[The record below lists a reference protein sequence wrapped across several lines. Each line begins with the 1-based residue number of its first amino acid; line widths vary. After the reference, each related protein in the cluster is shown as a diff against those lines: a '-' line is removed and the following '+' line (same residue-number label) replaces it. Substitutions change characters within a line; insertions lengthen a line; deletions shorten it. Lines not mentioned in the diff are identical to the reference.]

1 MSMSKEAIRTHTQAI
16 LMALDQDDDTKVELE
31 LARLADSH
39 HHQLLNELGH
49 LTREVHQTIRNIG
62 SDPLLQKL
70 AESDVPDAKMRL
82 QHVIDM
88 TEQAANRTMTAV
100 EQLVPLQEPLHEQ
113 AQQMIDQLDRLYRRE
128 MDPKDFA
135 VFAKDTRH
143 FLFHIQ
149 SVGMDTRKLL
159 SDIMMAQEYQDLSGQ
174 IIRRVIDLV
183 AQIEDKMV
191 TMVSSFAQAGG
202 VVAAAAA
209 HKPTLEGPQ
218 VNAKG
223 RKDVVSGQDEVDD
236 LLSSLGF

>member
-1 MSMSKEAIRTHTQAI
+1 
-16 LMALDQDDDTKVELE
+16 
-31 LARLADSH
+31 
-39 HHQLLNELGH
+39 
-49 LTREVHQTIRNIG
+49 
-62 SDPLLQKL
+62 
-70 AESDVPDAKMRL
+70 MRL

-100 EQLVPLQEPLHEQ
+100 EQLMPLQEPLHGQ

-159 SDIMMAQEYQDLSGQ
+159 SDILMAQEYQDLSGQ

-183 AQIEDKMV
+183 AEIEEKMV
-191 TMVSSFAQAGG
+191 TMVSSFAQQAGG
-202 VVAAAAA
+202 HNGTPVAVAA
-209 HKPTLEGPQ
+209 KGPKLEGPQ
-218 VNAKG
+218 VNAQG
-223 RKDVVSGQDEVDD
+223 RTDVVSGQDEVDD